1 MTKHYVNRDRNVIVF
16 HMAKANLSRTDLCRA
31 LDITTNTLGQWIGDV
46 SLIRLKDLIT
56 MSGLFGIPVEELVY
70 LLIRAKP
77 QINKQKASKK
87 VHKKYLFDIRERS
100 EDVF

>member
-31 LDITTNTLGQWIGDV
+31 LDITTNTLGQWIRDV

-77 QINKQKASKK
+77 QINKRKASKK
-87 VHKKYLFDIRERS
+87 LHKSYLFDIRERH
-100 EDVF
+100 EDVL